1 MTEQNRVILIMAG
14 GTGGHVFPGLA
25 VADYLEQL
33 GWRIVWLGTTT
44 GMERRLVLQHG
55 YDMELI
61 NFCGLRGKNLATWF
75 MLPLRLIKAFMQS
88 IQIILKIKPNVILG
102 MGGYPAFPGGM
113 MASLLNK
120 PLVIHE
126 QNSLPG
132 LTNKI
137 LAKLA
142 DKVVLGF
149 PNAINGNDNKIV
161 CLGNPVRPEIAQ
173 LAQPQDRFRI
183 RQGNLNLLVVG
194 GSLGAQILN
203 TVVPQALKR
212 MPAELCPMVIHQ
224 TGTSGCEAVQKSY
237 ADLQLIGEVIPFID
251 DMAKQYAQCDVIICR
266 AGALTVAE
274 LCAAGVASILVP
286 YPHAVD
292 DHQTNNAK
300 FLSDQGAAILL
311 PQSELTIDKLAQLLT
326 DLTRKQLLDISIKA
340 RSLAKP
346 QATRDVSEICIE
358 LSRRVA

>member
-1 MTEQNRVILIMAG
+1 
-14 GTGGHVFPGLA
+14 
-25 VADYLEQL
+25 
-33 GWRIVWLGTTT
+33 
-44 GMERRLVLQHG
+44 
-55 YDMELI
+55 
-61 NFCGLRGKNLATWF
+61 
-75 MLPLRLIKAFMQS
+75 
-88 IQIILKIKPNVILG
+88 
-102 MGGYPAFPGGM
+102 

-142 DKVVLGF
+142 DKVALGF
-149 PNAINGNDNKIV
+149 PHAINGNEDKIV
-161 CLGNPVRPEIAQ
+161 YSGNPVRLEITQ
-173 LAQPQDRFRI
+173 LAQPQDRFLN
-183 RQGNLNLLVVG
+183 RQGNLKLLVVG

-203 TVVPQALKR
+203 TVVPQALKKI
-212 MPAELCPMVIHQ
+212 PAELCPIAIHQ
-224 TGTSGCEAVQKSY
+224 TGMSHCEAVQKSY
-237 ADLQLIGEVIPFID
+237 TDLRLVGEVFPFID

-292 DHQTNNAK
+292 DHQTSNAK

-311 PQSELTIDKLAQLLT
+311 SQGELTADTLAQLLMN
-326 DLTRKQLLDISIKA
+326 LTRKQLLDMSIKA
-340 RSLAKP
+340 RSLAKS
-346 QATRDVSEICIE
+346 QATRVVSEICIE
-358 LSRRVA
+358 LSRRIA